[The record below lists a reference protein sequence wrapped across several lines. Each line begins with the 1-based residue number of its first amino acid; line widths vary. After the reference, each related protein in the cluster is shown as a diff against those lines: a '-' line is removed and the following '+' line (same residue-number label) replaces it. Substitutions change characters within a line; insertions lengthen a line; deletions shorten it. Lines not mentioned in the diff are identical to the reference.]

1 MKTFAWLTATTAA
14 MTTVATC
21 WVAMSAQAATFMG
34 VKIDFNEYPFPTVQT
49 DMAGSYGYN
58 LLDNLTGAKLSG
70 DNGDAIDLTI
80 DFATTSGQASL
91 AWESASV
98 GRWTSN
104 RSAKIKVATNNP
116 GTLVATTALLR
127 FDPHL
132 LVTDLSAAFTSLNT
146 SGNLWEYSVL
156 GFLKPDGTPFSAT
169 PIVPDYNHAASFIGS
184 PSIGWYVAASKGT
197 VMGVGTATT
206 ISGLN
211 GALTTTQ
218 LGNPKDDITLTYALA
233 NLAPNTPIGGL
244 IWTTYL
250 EDTRGMNNATSSF
263 TASWT
268 DLTISGVVLSSAVA
282 DPSNGGANA
291 VPTPGLLP
299 GLMAIGLG
307 VWRQRDRPVRST

>member
-1 MKTFAWLTATTAA
+1 MKTFAWLSVTTAA
-14 MTTVATC
+14 MTTAATGLM
-21 WVAMSAQAATFMG
+21 AMPAQAATFMG

-49 DMAGSYGYN
+49 NVTGNYGYN
-58 LLDNLTGAKLSG
+58 LLDDLTGTKLPNN
-70 DNGDAIDLTI
+70 NGDAIDFTI
-80 DFATTSGQASL
+80 DFATTSGQADLQWQSN
-91 AWESASV
+91 ST

-104 RSAKIKVATNNP
+104 RSFTTSPTKNNP
-116 GTLVATTALLR
+116 GTLVSTTALLR

-156 GFLKPDGTPFSAT
+156 GFLKPDGTPFSAA

-184 PSIGWYVAASKGT
+184 PSIGWYMAASKGT
-197 VMGVGTATT
+197 VTGVGTATT

-218 LGNPKDDITLTYALA
+218 SGNPKDDITLTYALA

-244 IWTTYL
+244 IWTTYS
-250 EDTRGMNNATSSF
+250 EDTRGMSNADSSF

-268 DLTISGVVLSSAVA
+268 DFTITGVILSPAA
-282 DPSNGGANA
+282 TDPSNGGANT
-291 VPTPGLLP
+291 VPTPGVLP

-307 VWRQRDRPVRST
+307 VWRRQRPARSV